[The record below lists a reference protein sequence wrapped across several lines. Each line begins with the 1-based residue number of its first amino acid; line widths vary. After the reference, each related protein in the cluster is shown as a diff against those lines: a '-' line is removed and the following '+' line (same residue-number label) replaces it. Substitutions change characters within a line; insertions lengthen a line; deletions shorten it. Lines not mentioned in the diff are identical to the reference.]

1 MISSIEAYRYLR
13 ATMTECSQKAGWR
26 SLLLRAYDDPPVV
39 EPFTTPPT
47 KDHLIVLV
55 KKGTCDVEG
64 LYCGKW
70 QKASYGPGSLGM
82 TAPGEEVTL
91 RWRGDTSHSTLQ
103 LHLPAESILR
113 CNEDLV
119 GRSAVPPRFPN
130 ALSHDDPLLQQVI
143 LGVAAKLREGAPEI
157 YAESAAQF
165 LTMHMLVRHAGHE
178 ITKARTRD
186 EARMQ
191 RVCDYMH
198 AHLAEEVSLQDLAKV
213 AYVSRFHLIR
223 MFKQT
228 YGETPYQRLTRLRL
242 QRAQRL
248 LATSDTPITQIALD
262 CGFTNQTHFAA
273 AFRRLVGLSPRA
285 YRQRILR

>member
-1 MISSIEAYRYLR
+1 MISSTEAYRYLR

-26 SLLLRAYDDPPVV
+26 SLLLRAYEDPPVV
-39 EPFTTPPT
+39 ERFTTPPT
-47 KDHLIVLV
+47 QDHLIVLMT
-55 KKGTCDVEG
+55 KGTCTVEK
-64 LYCGKW
+64 LYRGKW

-82 TAPGEEVTL
+82 TAPGEEATL

-113 CNEDLV
+113 CNEEVV
-119 GRSAVPPRFPN
+119 GRGAVFPRMPN
-130 ALSHDDPLLQQVI
+130 ALLYDDPLLQQVI
-143 LGVAAKLREGAPEI
+143 LSVAAKLREGAPEI

-165 LTMHMLVRHAGHE
+165 LIMHILVRHAGHE
-178 ITKARTRD
+178 ITKARTRN

-198 AHLAEEVSLQDLAKV
+198 AHLAEEVLLQDLAEV

-223 MFKQT
+223 MFKKT
-228 YGETPYQRLTRLRL
+228 YGETPYQHLTRLRI
-242 QRAQRL
+242 QRAERL
-248 LATSDTPITQIALD
+248 LATSDTPITQVGLD

-285 YRQRILR
+285 YRQSISR

>member
-55 KKGTCDVEG
+55 TEGTCNVEG
-64 LYCGKW
+64 LYRGKW

-113 CNEDLV
+113 CNEDVV
-119 GRSAVPPRFPN
+119 GRGAVSPSFPH

-157 YAESAAQF
+157 YADSAAQF
-165 LTMHMLVRHAGHE
+165 LTMHMLVQHAGHE
-178 ITKARTRD
+178 IMKARTRD
-186 EARMQ
+186 EARMR

-198 AHLAEEVSLQDLAKV
+198 AHLADEVSLQDLAKV

-223 MFKQT
+223 VFKQT
-228 YGETPYQRLTRLRL
+228 YGETPYQHLTRLRIE
-242 QRAQRL
+242 RAQRL
-248 LATSDTPITQIALD
+248 LATSDAPIAQIALD
-262 CGFTNQTHFAA
+262 CGSTNQTHFAA

-285 YRQRILR
+285 YRQGITR

>member
-47 KDHLIVLV
+47 GDPLIVLV
-55 KKGTCDVEG
+55 TKGTCKVEG
-64 LYCGKW
+64 LYRGKW
-70 QKASYGPGSLGM
+70 QNANYGPGSLGM

-91 RWRGDTSHSTLQ
+91 RWRGDSPHSTLQ

-113 CNEDLV
+113 CHEDVV
-119 GRSAVPPRFPN
+119 GRGSVSPRFPN
-130 ALSHDDPLLQQVI
+130 ALSHDDPLLQQVV

-157 YAESAAQF
+157 YADSVAQF

-178 ITKARTRD
+178 ITKACARD
-186 EARMQ
+186 EARMR
-191 RVCDYMH
+191 RVCDYINE
-198 AHLAEEVSLQDLAKV
+198 HLAEEVSLQDLAKV

-223 MFKQT
+223 IFKQT
-228 YGETPYQRLTRLRL
+228 CGETPYQRLTRLRI

-248 LATSDTPITQIALD
+248 LATCDTPITQIALE
-262 CGFTNQTHFAA
+262 CGSTNQTHFAA

-285 YRQRILR
+285 YRQSLSR

>member
-47 KDHLIVLV
+47 QDHLIVLV
-55 KKGTCDVEG
+55 TKGTCSVEG
-64 LYCGKW
+64 LYRGKW
-70 QKASYGPGSLGM
+70 QKANYGPGSLGM

-113 CNEDLV
+113 CNEDVV
-119 GRSAVPPRFPN
+119 GRGAVFPRMPN
-130 ALSHDDPLLQQVI
+130 ALSHDDPLLEQVI

-165 LTMHMLVRHAGHE
+165 LTIHMLVRHAGHE
-178 ITKARTRD
+178 ITKARTRG

-213 AYVSRFHLIR
+213 AYLSRFHLIR
-223 MFKQT
+223 AFKQT
-228 YGETPYQRLTRLRL
+228 YGETPYQRLTRLRI

-285 YRQRILR
+285 YRQSISR

>member
-1 MISSIEAYRYLR
+1 MISSVEAYRYLR

-47 KDHLIVLV
+47 QDHLIVLV
-55 KKGTCDVEG
+55 ADF
-64 LYCGKW
+64 
-70 QKASYGPGSLGM
+70 
-82 TAPGEEVTL
+82 
-91 RWRGDTSHSTLQ
+91 
-103 LHLPAESILR
+103 
-113 CNEDLV
+113 
-119 GRSAVPPRFPN
+119 PRMPN
-130 ALSHDDPLLQQVI
+130 ALSYDDSLLQQVI
-143 LGVAAKLREGAPEI
+143 LGVAIKLREGAPET

-165 LTMHMLVRHAGHE
+165 LTMHMLVLHGGHE

-198 AHLAEEVSLQDLAKV
+198 AHLAEEVSLQDLAQV

-228 YGETPYQRLTRLRL
+228 YGETPYQRLTRLRI

-248 LATSDTPITQIALD
+248 LATSDTPIMQIALD
-262 CGFTNQTHFAA
+262 CGITNQSNFAA

-285 YRQRILR
+285 YRQSINAPESS

>member
-1 MISSIEAYRYLR
+1 MISSLEAYRYLR

-55 KKGTCDVEG
+55 TRGTCDVEG
-64 LYCGKW
+64 LYGGKW
-70 QKASYGPGSLGM
+70 QKVNYGPGSLGM
-82 TAPGEEVTL
+82 TAPGEQVTL

-113 CNEDLV
+113 CNEDVV
-119 GRSAVPPRFPN
+119 GRGAGFPHMPN
-130 ALSHDDPLLQQVI
+130 ALSHDDPVLQQVI

-178 ITKARTRD
+178 ITKTRTRD

-191 RVCDYMH
+191 RVCDYMR

-223 MFKQT
+223 ILKQT
-228 YGETPYQRLTRLRL
+228 YGETPYQRLTRLCI

-262 CGFTNQTHFAA
+262 CGSTNQTHFAA
-273 AFRRLVGLSPRA
+273 AFRRPVGLSPGA
-285 YRQRILR
+285 YRQRVSR